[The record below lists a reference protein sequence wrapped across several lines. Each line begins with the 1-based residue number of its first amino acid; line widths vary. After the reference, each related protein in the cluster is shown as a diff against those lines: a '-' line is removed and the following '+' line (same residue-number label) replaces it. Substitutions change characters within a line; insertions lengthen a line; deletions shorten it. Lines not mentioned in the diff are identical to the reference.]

1 MPEKAHVKRSAVHRG
16 KKGDSMNVQTQG
28 AAAKGS
34 ESQDLERVRDI
45 LFGGQARDIDQRI
58 RTIQDDLQAKLSA
71 AREELEKAS
80 KELEARLAE
89 KVEGVKK
96 ELDSTKKDLESEK
109 TARGKA
115 VEEASEKARK
125 SLEEVEKRF
134 TKITDEME
142 EGKPD
147 RSELAQMFRH
157 IASELAGDERP
168 PAGNAAKASGAGK
181 VSVVSSKVSV
191 PGKSSGSGTEAQD
204 FFREL
209 QVDASR

>member
-1 MPEKAHVKRSAVHRG
+1 
-16 KKGDSMNVQTQG
+16 MNVQTPG
-28 AAAKGS
+28 AAAKSS

-58 RTIQDDLQAKLSA
+58 RSLQEDLQAKLST
-71 AREELEKAS
+71 ARETLEKAG
-80 KELEARLAE
+80 KELEARLAA
-89 KVEGVKK
+89 KVDGLKK
-96 ELDSTKKDLESEK
+96 ELDSTRKDLESEK

-125 SLEEVEKRF
+125 SLEDVDKRL

-147 RSELAQMFRH
+147 RSELAKMFRQM
-157 IASELAGDERP
+157 ASELAGDESSQS
-168 PAGNAAKASGAGK
+168 GNASRAAAASQASGAGK
-181 VSVVSSKVSV
+181 VSGA
-191 PGKSSGSGTEAQD
+191 GKTESQD
-204 FFREL
+204 FFREF